1 MKIKDV
7 PISKKSSMG
16 SMETLGEIHYHYQ
29 KYDNI
34 FKFFDILM
42 KKDKN
47 IKEVLCIPE
56 AGQSWM
62 RSFLKVILSAE
73 KLKTSE
79 LMNKNVKP
87 VDPEVSV
94 DLFNKMIKKCKKRI
108 IAISVQLI
116 VENKPGTHANM
127 LVIDTKKKTVELFE
141 PHGKRSEDTTMDSLE
156 GAYNISDKLL
166 RKYFKKYFPEYK
178 YISPQDYLP
187 SYGFQA
193 KVDAYSG
200 LCVTWS
206 TMYLHYRILNP
217 NIDFKKVSDHMKKKV
232 NKDFILKYAKYIED
246 TIKKKIN
253 NNDKKSPAKS
263 KIHKKK
269 TIKTRKTI
277 KRKYTKQR
285 K

>member
-7 PISKKSSMG
+7 PISKTSSTGTMA
-16 SMETLGEIHYHYQ
+16 TLGEIHYHYQ

-47 IKEVLCIPE
+47 IKEVLCIP
-56 AGQSWM
+56 GDINRKWI
-62 RSFLKVILSAE
+62 RSFLKVILSDEA
-73 KLKTSE
+73 LKTSE
-79 LMNKNVKP
+79 LMMKNVKP

-108 IAISVQLI
+108 IAVSVKLI
-116 VENKPGTHANM
+116 VENKPGSHANM

-141 PHGKRSEDTTMDSLE
+141 PHGKRSHDTTMDSLE

-187 SYGFQA
+187 SYG
-193 KVDAYSG
+193 S
-200 LCVTWS
+200 
-206 TMYLHYRILNP
+206 IP
-217 NIDFKKVSDHMKKKV
+217 
-232 NKDFILKYAKYIED
+232 
-246 TIKKKIN
+246 
-253 NNDKKSPAKS
+253 
-263 KIHKKK
+263 
-269 TIKTRKTI
+269 
-277 KRKYTKQR
+277 
-285 K
+285 